1 MYKLR
6 PIGAR
11 FVQADAWLVAA
22 NSHSAGR
29 HTLSL
34 ADGQA
39 GGLCKAEEV
48 VLHLSGAAP
57 ARARAR

>member
-22 NSHSAGR
+22 NSHSAG
-29 HTLSL
+29 HTLTLSL
-34 ADGQA
+34 A
-39 GGLCKAEEV
+39 GGLVGKAEEKC
-48 VLHLSGAAP
+48 GEGT
-57 ARARAR
+57 